1 MSSEQYLKKL
11 RKPSKSVGTLWIAH
25 KGKAMENIL
34 ANYGIFKAHVES
46 LSQTD
51 LQALKWA
58 EIEGLVEKWWQGKYS
73 MDLCVYFYLLIP
85 I

>member
-25 KGKAMENIL
+25 KGRAMENIL
-34 ANYGIFKAHVES
+34 ANYGIFMAHVES

-51 LQALKWA
+51 LQALK
-58 EIEGLVEKWWQGKYS
+58 
-73 MDLCVYFYLLIP
+73 
-85 I
+85 